1 MATRFRPRA
10 AIGALCLAL
19 TTSGCEV
26 VELSTTL
33 DTIGTQVDVA
43 TTQAGFNLTAVRSFG
58 AMGPRIEVA
67 LGSYGA
73 TLRTTL
79 RTTGSTAS
87 LLPLLAWNKTFVWD
101 VATLAYVESARTGAP
116 ASGARFILYS
126 VTGVAAL
133 PAVPLVEQGY
143 VDITRA
149 GNTATVTI
157 VQSNGTEVMR
167 YDLTTGGTA
176 VAATYAVEG
185 TVGTGT
191 SLTSFSLDQ
200 GASTTPGTL
209 TQLWRSSTASR
220 GLATTVQY
228 AKGPSSST
236 VAAVMRAG
244 IRKMEI
250 GGTLGS
256 TGAGALPVKV
266 GGKLYGR
273 VLLSG
278 GTLGTTTI
286 TSPLGA
292 PLGAAETT
300 AISATYAWFASS
312 YARLNLFLAP
322 LYTVLDVSPPA

>member
-1 MATRFRPRA
+1 MVPGFRSRA
-10 AIGALCLAL
+10 AVGALGISLLLSA
-19 TTSGCEV
+19 CET
-26 VELSTTL
+26 VELDTSL

-43 TTQAGFNLTAVRSFG
+43 TTQAGFSLTAVRSFA
-58 AMGPRIEVA
+58 AMGPRIEAA
-67 LGSYGA
+67 LASYDA
-73 TLRTTL
+73 TLRM
-79 RTTGSTAS
+79 TGATGS

-101 VATLAYVESARTGAP
+101 VGTLRYIESARTGAP

-126 VTGVAAL
+126 VAGASAL

-149 GNTATVTI
+149 QNTATVTI
-157 VQSNGTEVMR
+157 VQSSGTTVMS

-176 VAATYAVEG
+176 GTPTYVVG
-185 TVGTGT
+185 GSTGTG
-191 SLTSFSLDQ
+191 S
-200 GASTTPGTL
+200 STTNFTL
-209 TQLWRSSTASR
+209 TAAVATATGNRTQTWRSDTPSR

-228 AKGPSSST
+228 VTGPSSST
-236 VAAVMRAG
+236 VSGVMRAG
-244 IRKMEI
+244 VRKIEI
-250 GGTLGS
+250 GGTLGA

-278 GTLGTTTI
+278 GTPGTTTI

-300 AISATYAWFASS
+300 AIAATYAWFASS
-312 YARLNLFLAP
+312 YTRLDLFLAP
-322 LYTVLDVSPPA
+322 LYTVMDVAPPA

>member
-1 MATRFRPRA
+1 MRMVSRIRSRA
-10 AIGALCLAL
+10 ALSVLGIALL
-19 TTSGCEV
+19 TSGCET

-43 TTQAGFNLTAVRSFG
+43 TTQAGFNLTAVRSFA
-58 AMGPRIEVA
+58 AMGPRIETA
-67 LGSYGA
+67 LSSYGA
-73 TLRTTL
+73 TLRTT
-79 RTTGSTAS
+79 GSTGS

-101 VATLAYVESARTGAP
+101 VGTLRYIESARTGAP

-126 VTGVAAL
+126 VAGVSSL
-133 PAVPLVEQGY
+133 PVVPLAEQGY

-149 GNTATVTI
+149 QNTATVTI
-157 VQSNGTEVMR
+157 VQSGGTTVMT

-176 VAATYAVEG
+176 STPTYLVEG
-185 TVGTGT
+185 STGTGT
-191 SLTSFSLDQ
+191 STTSF
-200 GASTTPGTL
+200 TL
-209 TQLWRSSTASR
+209 SAAIAEATGNRTQTWSSSTPSR

-236 VAAVMRAG
+236 VAGVMRAG
-244 IRKMEI
+244 VRKMEI
-250 GGTLGS
+250 GGTLGA

-266 GGKLYGR
+266 GGTLYGR

-278 GTLGTTTI
+278 GTPGTITI

-300 AISATYAWFASS
+300 AIAGVHAWFASS
-312 YARLNLFLAP
+312 YTRLDLFLAP
-322 LYTVLDVSPPA
+322 LYTVMDVTPPA